1 MIKSCYIHIPFCK
14 KICSYCDFCKNYY
27 NELMVDTYLDNL
39 KTEISEN
46 YKNEVLDTLYIGG
59 GTPSSLSIK
68 NLNKLF
74 NILKIFKLSNKYEYT
89 FECNYEDINEE
100 LLLTLKNYG
109 VNRISIGIQT
119 FNEKYSK
126 ILNRDI
132 NKKKMVEKI
141 NLTKR
146 YFSNIN
152 IDLMYALPGEDI
164 AGLKS
169 DLEII
174 KMLDVTHISTYAL
187 IIEEHTNLKLQNIK
201 ETCDDIQNKMYY
213 LIVDYLKN
221 NGYNHYE
228 LSNFAKENYES
239 RHNLTYWNNDNY
251 YGFGAGASGFIDNI
265 RYDNT
270 KSIFKYNDGI
280 TRVYEERLNINEL
293 MKDEVMLSLRKI
305 SGINKDIFYK
315 KYNILLEDAFD
326 YKKLVRNNILT
337 ETSKNVYIN
346 ENELFVSNEIIIM
359 FLDSYLLEQKR

>member
-27 NELMVDTYLDNL
+27 NELVVDGYLDNL
-39 KTEISEN
+39 KKEISKN

-59 GTPSSLSIK
+59 GTPSSLSSK
-68 NLNKLF
+68 NLNKLIY
-74 NILKIFKLSNKYEYT
+74 ILKTFKLNHDYEYT
-89 FECNYEDINEE
+89 FECNYEDINEKM
-100 LLLTLKNYG
+100 LLALKSGG

-126 ILNRDI
+126 VLNRDI
-132 NKKKMVEKI
+132 NKKKMIENI
-141 NLTKR
+141 NLAKR

-152 IDLMYALPGEDI
+152 IDLMYALPGENIND
-164 AGLKS
+164 LKS

-174 KMLDVTHISTYAL
+174 KMLDVPHISTYAL

-213 LIVDYLKN
+213 LILDYLKN

-228 LSNFAKENYES
+228 LSNFAKEKYES

-251 YGFGAGASGFIDNI
+251 YGFGAGASGFVNNV

-270 KSIFKYNDGI
+270 KSVFKYNAGI
-280 TRVYEERLNINEL
+280 TRVYEEKLSINEL

-315 KYNILLEDAFD
+315 KYDVLLEDAFD
-326 YKKLVRNNILT
+326 YKDLVRNNFLT
-337 ETSKNVYIN
+337 ETGKYVYIK
-346 ENELFVSNEIIIM
+346 EDKLFVSNEIIIM
-359 FLDSYLLEQKR
+359 MLDAFKY

>member
-27 NELMVDTYLDNL
+27 NELVVDNYLDNL
-39 KTEISEN
+39 KKEISQN
-46 YKNEVLDTLYIGG
+46 YKNEVLDTLYVGG
-59 GTPSSLSIK
+59 GTPSSLSYK
-68 NLNKLF
+68 NLSKLIY
-74 NILKIFKLSNKYEYT
+74 ILKTFKLSHDYEYT
-89 FECNYEDINEE
+89 FECNYEDINEKM
-100 LLLTLKNYG
+100 LLTLKDSG

-132 NKKKMVEKI
+132 NKNEMIEKI
-141 NLTKR
+141 NLAKR

-174 KMLDVTHISTYAL
+174 KMLDVPHISTYAL

-201 ETCDDIQNKMYY
+201 ETCDDIQNEMYY

-280 TRVYEERLNINEL
+280 TGVYEERLDINEL

-305 SGINKDIFYK
+305 NGINKDIFYK